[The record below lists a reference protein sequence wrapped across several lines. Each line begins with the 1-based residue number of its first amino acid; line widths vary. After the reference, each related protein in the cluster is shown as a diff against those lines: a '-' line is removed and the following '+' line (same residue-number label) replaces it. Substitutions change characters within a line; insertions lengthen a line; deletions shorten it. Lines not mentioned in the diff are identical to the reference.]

1 MISRCRRCCSGFSL
15 LRLCG
20 TQAQHSSETT
30 THRLTVLRAYT
41 KTFGANLLKAYTSW
55 QALPPADRADARPRR
70 NLDLSQSDKELFLGM
85 PLGDLWVESRIHE
98 VFLYLYQSK
107 HCATFVCIKSL
118 LPTQSIV
125 IFPSM
130 SCLRVPE
137 SWEPVMMA
145 FKDEVLQN
153 ATRLFYRVFHLIA
166 SGFSVSAIVYLSSGF
181 GGWLRPGFRAPEL
194 IGSRGLRLRFQVV
207 LGFDDIGV
215 YIL

>member
-1 MISRCRRCCSGFSL
+1 
-15 LRLCG
+15 
-20 TQAQHSSETT
+20 
-30 THRLTVLRAYT
+30 
-41 KTFGANLLKAYTSW
+41 
-55 QALPPADRADARPRR
+55 
-70 NLDLSQSDKELFLGM
+70 
-85 PLGDLWVESRIHE
+85 
-98 VFLYLYQSK
+98 
-107 HCATFVCIKSL
+107 
-118 LPTQSIV
+118 
-125 IFPSM
+125 
-130 SCLRVPE
+130 
-137 SWEPVMMA
+137 MMA